1 MFIFFALL
9 FIAEWFA
16 VIVLV
21 VVFGALGFAE
31 MARADSSPKNAGS
44 PIADQSSARMMRWHV
59 VAAILVIGNGLVIS
73 YTLACTIADSNAC
86 WDVGGRTASSLQYA
100 FSEVVLLL
108 LTIPALFGP
117 MYAVR
122 LHRHGIRAAE
132 LIGLGLVL
140 LPFNLYAVPSLF
152 DTGTAPDSLLVVAI
166 AGLVLFA
173 LGAALPRH
181 WVKTLVLSTSCVAM
195 LIALSDAVGPANP
208 VWLLAAIAMGYTIF
222 RAEWKHLE
230 SAPSATVRVFAPPE
244 SQNTVANEART
255 AWSDTTKRIVMWIA
269 INVACLVGLWLAWRI
284 GFGSAGSAPAT
295 VYALVALAIAAIG
308 AVATVLLPMLFGRA
322 RLDIDH
328 GTATFVFVLVAAV
341 VMHLIAVPPVEKDSY
356 IASSGAVQLWK
367 PVLGV
372 FACVGAFGITVTTLT
387 GRERQIRPFM
397 MGIILPA
404 AILLPSDSL
413 FVSLREDSF
422 IVWTQRLLE
431 TGLTATILAIMW
443 YVFGPGRRTVSNP
456 MGAVPQFEHE
466 PSASTD
472 SIRFESTGNAV
483 TDAR

>member
-59 VAAILVIGNGLVIS
+59 VAAILVIGNALVTS
-73 YTLACTIADSNAC
+73 YWLACTVADSNMC
-86 WDVGGRTASSLQYA
+86 WGIGGRTASSLQYA

-108 LTIPALFGP
+108 ITVPALFGP

-122 LHRHGIRAAE
+122 LHRLGIRAAD

-140 LPFNLYAVPSLF
+140 LPFNLNAIPSLF
-152 DTGTAPDSLLVVAI
+152 DMGTAPDSLLVFAI
-166 AGLVLFA
+166 AGVVLFA
-173 LGAALPRH
+173 SGIGLPRH
-181 WVKTLVLSTSCVAM
+181 WAKTLVLSTSCVAM

-222 RAEWKHLE
+222 RAEWKHLA
-230 SAPSATVRVFAPPE
+230 SAPSATVRVFAPPPE
-244 SQNTVANEART
+244 SQYTVPNESRS
-255 AWSDTTKRIVMWIA
+255 AWSDTTKRTVMWIA

-284 GFGSAGSAPAT
+284 GFGSAGSTPAT

-328 GTATFVFVLVAAV
+328 GTATFVVVLVAAV
-341 VMHLIAVPPVEKDSY
+341 VMHLIAVPPVEKGLVHRIIGGCSTLE
-356 IASSGAVQLWK
+356 AGARSVCLRRRVWDHSHH
-367 PVLGV
+367 
-372 FACVGAFGITVTTLT
+372 AD
-387 GRERQIRPFM
+387 RQGTP
-397 MGIILPA
+397 
-404 AILLPSDSL
+404 D
-413 FVSLREDSF
+413 
-422 IVWTQRLLE
+422 
-431 TGLTATILAIMW
+431 
-443 YVFGPGRRTVSNP
+443 
-456 MGAVPQFEHE
+456 
-466 PSASTD
+466 
-472 SIRFESTGNAV
+472 
-483 TDAR
+483 

>member
-1 MFIFFALL
+1 MFFVLAFL
-9 FIAEWFA
+9 FIAEWFGI
-16 VIVLV
+16 IVLV
-21 VVFGALGFAE
+21 VLFGALGFAE
-31 MARADSSPKNAGS
+31 MARADSSPKNAGL
-44 PIADQSSARMMRWHV
+44 PTAVQSSARMMRWHV

-73 YTLACTIADSNAC
+73 YGLACTIADSNTC

-100 FSEVVLLL
+100 YSEAVLLL
-108 LTIPALFGP
+108 IVVPALFGP

-122 LHRHGIRAAE
+122 LHRHGVRAAE
-132 LIGLGLVL
+132 LIGLGLSL
-140 LPFNLYAVPSLF
+140 LPFNLYAIPSLL
-152 DTGTAPDSLLVVAI
+152 DSGTAPDSLLAVAI
-166 AGLVLFA
+166 AGVVLFA
-173 LGAALPRH
+173 LGIALPRH
-181 WVKTLVLSTSCVAM
+181 WAKTLVLSTSCVAM
-195 LIALSDAVGPANP
+195 LVALSDAVGPTNP

-230 SAPSATVRVFAPPE
+230 SLPSATVQVFAPPPE

-269 INVACLVGLWLAWRI
+269 INVACLVGLWLVWRI

-308 AVATVLLPMLFGRA
+308 AWATVLLPMLFGRA

-328 GTATFVFVLVAAV
+328 GTASFVVVLVAAV

-372 FACVGAFGITVTTLT
+372 FACLGAVGITATTLT

-404 AILLPSDSL
+404 AFLLPSDSL
-413 FVSLREDSF
+413 FVALRDDSLTA
-422 IVWTQRLLE
+422 WTQRLIE
-431 TGLTATILAIMW
+431 TGIIVIILAIMW
-443 YVFGPGRRTVSNP
+443 YVFGPGRRRSIAPAPRAQRET
-456 MGAVPQFEHE
+456 GAEM
-466 PSASTD
+466 AT
-472 SIRFESTGNAV
+472 T
-483 TDAR
+483 